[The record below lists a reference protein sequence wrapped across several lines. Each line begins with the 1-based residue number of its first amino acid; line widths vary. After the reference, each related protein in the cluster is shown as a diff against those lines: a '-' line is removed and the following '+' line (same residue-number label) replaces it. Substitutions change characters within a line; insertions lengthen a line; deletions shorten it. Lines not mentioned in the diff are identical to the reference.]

1 MEHTVVKNFRKF
13 KEGDK
18 LEHGK
23 TLVDLDRKTNGT
35 KNLGSII
42 LIVGILLGYLTFF
55 TSRFWMPDNSSLVE
69 ATQLYERNTI
79 DNYNIYLTKWV
90 YSDSDAAM
98 EIIVEIQ
105 TSALIDD
112 GLTFSAVERNDGEL
126 DIYAVDESPE
136 YMVLRI
142 TDLPENWQEISLH
155 LQKNDGDNTLRLY
168 TNINEVDKVEN
179 LPEKSKSEYL
189 IDRLQGQIG
198 YDDYQISL
206 IQNEMT
212 ALETENTELQ
222 ERIDEL
228 ERAVYP
234 TEEEADEALEMVNQA
249 QNNIQE
255 NTDSI
260 TSYQEEISEIEART
274 ESIQEQI
281 NNLKSQ

>member
-1 MEHTVVKNFRKF
+1 M
-13 KEGDK
+13 
-18 LEHGK
+18 EHGK

-142 TDLPENWQEISLH
+142 TDLPENWQ
-155 LQKNDGDNTLRLY
+155 
-168 TNINEVDKVEN
+168 
-179 LPEKSKSEYL
+179 
-189 IDRLQGQIG
+189 
-198 YDDYQISL
+198 
-206 IQNEMT
+206 
-212 ALETENTELQ
+212 
-222 ERIDEL
+222 
-228 ERAVYP
+228 
-234 TEEEADEALEMVNQA
+234 
-249 QNNIQE
+249 
-255 NTDSI
+255 
-260 TSYQEEISEIEART
+260 
-274 ESIQEQI
+274 
-281 NNLKSQ
+281 

>member
-1 MEHTVVKNFRKF
+1 M
-13 KEGDK
+13 
-18 LEHGK
+18 EHGK

-260 TSYQEEISEIEART
+260 TSYQEEMSEIEART